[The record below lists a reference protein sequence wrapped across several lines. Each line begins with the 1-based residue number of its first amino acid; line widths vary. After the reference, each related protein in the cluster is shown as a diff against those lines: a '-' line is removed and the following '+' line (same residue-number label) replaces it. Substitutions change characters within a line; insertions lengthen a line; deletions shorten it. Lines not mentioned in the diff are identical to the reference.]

1 MISFFEVR
9 DLEKASFADNTTS
22 YSCLPKMI
30 PILKKLE
37 KGIQSMF
44 DWFSKTFLKANAD
57 KSHLIASSNVPVDI
71 QISNIKVTSESR
83 VKILGIH
90 IENRLNFD

>member
-1 MISFFEVR
+1 
-9 DLEKASFADNTTS
+9 
-22 YSCLPKMI
+22 MI

-57 KSHLIASSNVPVDI
+57 KSHLIASSNVPVGI

-83 VKILGIH
+83 VKIWAFI
-90 IENRLNFD
+90 